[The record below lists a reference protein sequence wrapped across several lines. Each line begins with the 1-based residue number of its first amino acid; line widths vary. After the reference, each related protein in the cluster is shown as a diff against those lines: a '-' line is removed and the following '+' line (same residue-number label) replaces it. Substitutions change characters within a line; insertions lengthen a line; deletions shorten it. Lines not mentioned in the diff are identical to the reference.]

1 MAKIIISVQPLPA
14 AQVKENQEL
23 SQSISISFE
32 NDKDDLVVTQLLATM
47 IKSEIANAIS
57 VANTKLVKQLNSS
70 GMKIYSKMMRTH
82 RELH

>member
-14 AQVKENQEL
+14 TRIRENQEL
-23 SQSISISFE
+23 SQSISVSFE

-47 IKSEIANAIS
+47 IKSEMANAIS
-57 VANTKLVKQLNSS
+57 AANTKLANQLNSS
-70 GMKIYSKMMRTH
+70 GMKIDSQMMRTH